1 MHNDLFLLVLIQS
14 DTTVEHL
21 STENQKK
28 NTVRAV
34 IQKYIKHQSI
44 FQNFQ
49 LLVGLENLICIWV
62 GDRRAGG
69 CLCRKLKWLR
79 MSNLVVL
86 HYWACI

>member
-14 DTTVEHL
+14 DTAIEHL

-28 NTVRAV
+28 NTVRSV

-44 FQNFQ
+44 SQNCQ
-49 LLVGLENLICIWV
+49 LLVGLANLICIWV
-62 GDRRAGG
+62 GDGGAGG

-79 MSNLVVL
+79 MSNLVIL
-86 HYWACI
+86 HY